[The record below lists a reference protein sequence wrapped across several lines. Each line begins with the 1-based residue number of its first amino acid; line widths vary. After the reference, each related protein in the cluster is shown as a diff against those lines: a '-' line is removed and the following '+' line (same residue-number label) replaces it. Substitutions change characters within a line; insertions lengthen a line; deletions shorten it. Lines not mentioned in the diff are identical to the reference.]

1 MTKAGRQAVAS
12 CDMEPGTL
20 VLIEDPVLCAVVAK
34 YSCAVCHTCLHPLE
48 KPTEYKEEVN
58 PCLPRY
64 CNACRPRGKDSEQA
78 ALDTALAPVRIKLH
92 EIAKENNVESILL
105 HLVVEMD
112 LARHCYQSGGKAA
125 TKAPTTPSKANGGAQ
140 LRVSST
146 PPDAEALASNWDKK
160 PEQYRKK
167 VGAALRALH
176 KELVTLGEAGTV
188 PGDYTPS
195 SLARLQELSSIT
207 VSNLQ
212 SVAGDLSAR
221 EAVGLGLF
229 PALSLFTHSCYPNC
243 WVTTVGKQ
251 VQVRTIAPVPKGT
264 PLTQCVNA
272 VSIFDRRSTRA
283 RQLLSDKGVVC
294 HCERCVE
301 PMDTSVDKVLEGVWC
316 PYCLSDV
323 MVIIPPSNTE
333 AVKAAGERY
342 KEQQQEFLKQLAA
355 LEEKKA
361 SKGKGGKGSKKEDG
375 GGGGAKNDEDAAAAA
390 AAAEASTSQEEEK
403 KDEDEQSKE
412 ERGGED
418 MKEGEASEA
427 QEEARE
433 YWRCCGCNSIDVG
446 FNDHGTGPG
455 NISYE
460 AAKNVQQGKLYLS
473 LNMPEFTKQAEAMLH
488 SVVNKSMENR
498 LHPYNTSVMEALP
511 ILINHHLRKEEWVE
525 VMTHCGSLWEAQGG
539 ITDRHTVTQL
549 QLLDVY
555 AMAARKKVENAG
567 SSAVK
572 KNLEKRAKVADN
584 IRKEL
589 YKIFYGPD
597 YVVKAV

>member
-1 MTKAGRQAVAS
+1 VTKAGRQVVAS

-34 YSCAVCHTCLHPLE
+34 YSSAVCHTCLHPLE
-48 KPTEYKEEVN
+48 KPTEYKEEAN

-64 CNACRPRGKDSEQA
+64 CNNCRPNGKDSEQA

-92 EIAKENNVESILL
+92 EIAKETNVESILL

-112 LARHCYQSGGKAA
+112 VARHRYQSGGKAA
-125 TKAPTTPSKANGGAQ
+125 TKAPTTPSKANGGTQ
-140 LRVSST
+140 LLVSST
-146 PPDAEALASNWDKK
+146 PPDAEALASTWDKK

-176 KELVTLGEAGTV
+176 KELLTLGEAGTV
-188 PGDYTPS
+188 PGGYTPS

-212 SVAGDLSAR
+212 SVSGDVSAR

-229 PALSLFTHSCYPNC
+229 PVLSLFAHSCYPNC

-251 VQVRTIAPVPKGT
+251 LHVRTIAPVPKGT
-264 PLTQCVNA
+264 PLTHCVNA
-272 VSIFDRRSTRA
+272 VNIFDTRSIRA
-283 RQLLSDKGVVC
+283 RNLLGDKGVIC

-301 PMDTSVDKVLEGVWC
+301 PLETSIDKWLEGVWC

-323 MVIIPPSNTE
+323 MVAIPPSNTE
-333 AVKAAGERY
+333 AMKAAGERY
-342 KEQQQEFLKQLAA
+342 KEQQQEYLKQLAA

-361 SKGKGGKGSKKEDG
+361 SKAKGGKGSKKEDSAKKVEG
-375 GGGGAKNDEDAAAAA
+375 G
-390 AAAEASTSQEEEK
+390 AAAEASTCEEEK
-403 KDEDEQSKE
+403 KEGEEEEEQAKE
-412 ERGGED
+412 QD
-418 MKEGEASEA
+418 TKEGEASETN
-427 QEEARE
+427 EEIIRE
-433 YWRCCGCNSIDVG
+433 YWRCCSCNSIEVG
-446 FNDHGTGPG
+446 FNEHGTGPG
-455 NISYE
+455 NVTYD
-460 AAKNVQQGKLYLS
+460 AAKNVQQARIYLS
-473 LNMPEFTKQAEAMLH
+473 LNMPELTKQAETMLNA
-488 SVVNKSMENR
+488 VTNKAMENR
-498 LHPYNTSVMEALP
+498 LHPCNTHIMDALP

-567 SSAVK
+567 SAAVK